1 MEYSERIKSLPPYIF
16 AEIDKKKKAAVL
28 AGRPI
33 INLGIGDPDR
43 PTPERIVEYAKK
55 AIEKPENHPYPIGGG
70 SGAFKESIIKWMYR
84 RFNAALNKDE
94 VLVLIGAKDGIT
106 HLPFAYVNKD
116 DIVLIPDPAYPGYQ
130 SAALL
135 AEGKPYFMPLAKENG
150 FLPDLDAIPEDI
162 YKKAKLMF
170 LNYPNN
176 PISATAD
183 RAFYEKAV
191 EKAKKYDFL
200 IAQDNAYS
208 EIYFDDNEKPIS
220 ILEIE
225 GAKDTAIE
233 FYSMSKTYNMTG
245 WRVAFAV
252 GNAAAIKGLQTVKE
266 NIDSG
271 TFTALQ
277 EVSAF
282 ALENCDDESKEIR
295 ELYKKRAGVFYD
307 GLVKLGYKVLEPKAT
322 LYLWCEVP
330 EGYDS
335 MGFVSKVLEEA
346 DMVITPGIGFGKMA
360 DKYFRIALTVEE
372 DVIKEALGR
381 FEKLKL

>member
-16 AEIDKKKKAAVL
+16 AEIDKKKKAAIQ

-43 PTPERIVEYAKK
+43 PTPKKIVDYAKK
-55 AIEKPENHPYPIGGG
+55 ALEKPENHPYPIGSG
-70 SGAFKESIIKWMYR
+70 SGVFKESIIKWMYR
-84 RFNAALNKDE
+84 RFNAAVSMEE

-106 HLPFAYVNKD
+106 HLPFAYVNKG
-116 DIVLIPDPAYPGYQ
+116 DIVLIPDPAYPGYR
-130 SAALL
+130 SATLL
-135 AEGKPYFMPLAKENG
+135 AEGEPYFMPLTAENN
-150 FLPDLDAIPEDI
+150 FLPDLEAVPEEV
-162 YKKAKLMF
+162 YKKAKIMF

-183 RAFYEKAV
+183 KGFYEKAV

-208 EIYFDDNEKPIS
+208 EIYFDEENKPLS
-220 ILEIE
+220 ILEIQ
-225 GAKDTAIE
+225 GAKDCAIE

-245 WRVAFAV
+245 WRVAFVV
-252 GNAAAIKGLQTVKE
+252 GNAKAVKGLLTVKE

-282 ALENCDDESKEIR
+282 ALEKCDEESRAIR
-295 ELYKKRAGVFYD
+295 ELYKKRAQIFYK
-307 GLVKLGYKVLEPKAT
+307 GLTELGYKVLEPNAT

-330 EGYDS
+330 KSYDS
-335 MGFVSKVLEEA
+335 MDFVSKVLDEA

-372 DVIKEALGR
+372 KTIAEALER
-381 FEKLKL
+381 FKKLKL